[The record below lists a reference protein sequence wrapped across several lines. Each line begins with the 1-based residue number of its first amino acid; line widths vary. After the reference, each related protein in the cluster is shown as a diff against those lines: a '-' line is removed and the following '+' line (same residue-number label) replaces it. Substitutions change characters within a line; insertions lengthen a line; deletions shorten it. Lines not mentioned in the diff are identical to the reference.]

1 MLTVVIVSYNS
12 DKYLTDCLDSI
23 IRFNDIGDKLE
34 VIIVDNARSIK
45 TKNMIG
51 IYDNVIY
58 LENSNNGFGSANNVG
73 ALHSKNQFLLFLNPD
88 TVLIEPIFDFAI
100 KQFLQNTDLR
110 AFGMILVDER
120 GNYQET
126 FGFFPEKLK
135 LVPEKFYL
143 PLIKLGYTPP
153 RIFPWGANL
162 FVRKADFFQAG
173 MFDENIFMCYEEPDL
188 VRRLPKGQVK
198 IFPQKIVHKAGHSD
212 ENLRKRYEAA
222 LKSERYYFSKYGLN
236 YKKYVKNNILRIKL
250 SILLRKLFFMSC
262 AREILLLELYDEIF
276 LLIVSDKLKI

>member
-1 MLTVVIVSYNS
+1 
-12 DKYLTDCLDSI
+12 
-23 IRFNDIGDKLE
+23 
-34 VIIVDNARSIK
+34 
-45 TKNMIG
+45 
-51 IYDNVIY
+51 
-58 LENSNNGFGSANNVG
+58 
-73 ALHSKNQFLLFLNPD
+73 LNPD
-88 TVLIEPIFDFAI
+88 TVLIEPIFGFAI
-100 KQFLQNTDLR
+100 KKFLCNVDLR

-135 LVPEKFYL
+135 LIPEKFYL
-143 PLIKLGYTPP
+143 PLINLGYTPP

-212 ENLRKRYEAA
+212 ENLRIRYEAA
-222 LKSERYYFSKYGLN
+222 LKSEKYYFSKYGLN
-236 YKKYVKNNILRIKL
+236 YKKYIKNNITRIKL
-250 SILLRKLFFMSC
+250 SILFRKLFFMSC
-262 AREILLLELYDEIF
+262 AREILLLELYKETFSSI
-276 LLIVSDKLKI
+276 LSNNLKS